1 MLRMPVT
8 RMHFQRVFT
17 HVTPLT
23 RQQYTAIPGHVL
35 LLRSPLLRVDPVKE
49 AGGLVDAHLI
59 EESVPHLL
67 RFDMGVE
74 GIDAGTAEGG
84 DVQVTGVGTTEG
96 GAEDCVDALPEL

>member
-1 MLRMPVT
+1 MKPKVK
-8 RMHFQRVFT
+8 
-17 HVTPLT
+17 PE
-23 RQQYTAIPGHVL
+23 VL
-35 LLRSPLLRVDPVKE
+35 SPTSRSAESAERSPLLRVDPVKE